1 MGPAWNIAIKGFK
14 SYLRLERSLSA
25 NTLSAYIH
33 DVEKLATYLEYKQEK
48 IAPEHIRHEQLQ
60 GFIRW
65 VSELGMTP
73 RTQARV
79 LSGIKAFYKY
89 LLMENLISD
98 DPTSLI
104 EGPRTGHKLPD
115 FLSVE
120 EINQL
125 LAAIDLSKPDGI
137 RNRAMLETLYSCGLR
152 VSELTGLLISQ
163 TYMDSGF
170 VKVTGKGDK
179 ERIVPIGSSA
189 LKQIGIYTESVRC
202 HLNIQKGHEDYL
214 FLNLR
219 GRRISRISV
228 FNAIKQL
235 AQLSGIRTS
244 ISPHTFRHSFATH
257 LVEGGADLR
266 AVQEMLGHSSITTTE
281 IYTHLDR
288 DYLRSTILQFHPRG

>member
-1 MGPAWNIAIKGFK
+1 MSPAWKIAIKGFE

-25 NTLSAYIH
+25 NTLTAYLH
-33 DVEKLATYLEYKQEK
+33 DVEKLGQYLDYRQEK
-48 IAPEHIRHEQLQ
+48 TTPEQIRHEQLQ
-60 GFIRW
+60 GFIQW
-65 VSELGMTP
+65 ISELGMTA

-89 LLMENLISD
+89 LLMENLITD

-104 EGPRTGHKLPD
+104 EGPRIGQKLPD
-115 FLSVE
+115 FLTVE
-120 EINQL
+120 EINEL

-163 TYMDSGF
+163 TYLEAGF

-179 ERIVPIGSSA
+179 ERIVPIGNSA
-189 LKQIGIYTESVRC
+189 LKQIGIYTTAVRS
-202 HLNIQKGHEDYL
+202 HLNIQKGHEDFL

-219 GRRISRISV
+219 GRRISRVSV
-228 FNAIKQL
+228 FSAIKQL
-235 AQLSGIRTS
+235 AAISGIRTS